1 MSGNEKN
8 TDPGLSP
15 SDYREPNGSDG
26 LLLKY
31 RGGLTSRRAGVQ
43 AFAFRAVARL
53 VRLAI
58 TPSL

>member
-43 AFAFRAVARL
+43 AFAFHAVDA
-53 VRLAI
+53 
-58 TPSL
+58 